1 MEAMDCDKDHIH
13 LLSGTHPKIELDR
26 IVQIF
31 KRITAHEIFRRKPA
45 VQKELCSGEFALRA
59 TTLQQSVKELSG
71 RQ

>member
-1 MEAMDCDKDHIH
+1 MEAIDCDKDHIH

-45 VQKELCSGEFALRA
+45 ALCAKGALQWRVWA
-59 TTLQQSVKELSG
+59 EGYHVAAVG
-71 RQ
+71 